1 MANRH
6 VIDTALDGFINLYE
20 DSEKYKTRSFK
31 YTIPADVIQKL
42 EEEREELL
50 EWARSKATGRVQE
63 AFAPWDDQGLA
74 GYSYGEARPSNPIPV
89 FVDTTGAPVE
99 MSVLR
104 DIRKGSKVR
113 LIIQHKPYSMPGKI
127 GTSIKVVGCQI
138 VELVTGNGAVD
149 SGDLS
154 VDDVAAMFGT
164 VDGFKADSPAAR
176 PAPVAAGAEGEY
188 EF

>member
-6 VIDTALDGFINLYE
+6 VIDTTLEGYINVYE

-31 YTIPADVIQKL
+31 YRIPADVIQKL
-42 EEEREELL
+42 EGEREELL
-50 EWARSKATGRVQE
+50 DWAKSKSTGRVQE
-63 AFAPWDDQGLA
+63 AFAPWDDEGLA
-74 GYSYGEARPSNPIPV
+74 GYSYGEARPNNPIPV
-89 FVDTTGAPVE
+89 FVDTTGEPVE

-104 DIRKGSKVR
+104 DIRRGSKVR
-113 LIIQHKPYSMPGKI
+113 LIIQHKPYSLPGKI

-154 VDDVAAMFGT
+154 AEDISSMFGT
-164 VDGFKADSPAAR
+164 VDGFVADSPAVR
-176 PAPVAAGAEGEY
+176 PAAVATEDSY
-188 EF
+188 DF